1 LDFILVLKGII
12 VGISVSAPLGP
23 LGILCIQRTINKG
36 FFAGFVSGLGAAV
49 ADILYASVAGFGIS
63 IIADFLKEHEL
74 FIRAIGGIIV
84 LVVGFLIFNSNPV
97 KQFRHQK
104 TQKRTY
110 VSDFFSSIVITITNP
125 LTIVFFGAVF
135 AGFGLDESTTL
146 NPILLTLGGI
156 FSGALLWW
164 MSLTI
169 VVNIFRHKIR
179 LRNLYWINKITGI
192 IVAVFGVAVF
202 VSIFFPSVQL

>member
-74 FIRAIGGIIV
+74 FIRALGGIIV

-97 KQFRHQK
+97 KQIRHQK

-146 NPILLTLGGI
+146 NPILLTLAGI

-202 VSIFFPSVQL
+202 VSIFFPSIQL